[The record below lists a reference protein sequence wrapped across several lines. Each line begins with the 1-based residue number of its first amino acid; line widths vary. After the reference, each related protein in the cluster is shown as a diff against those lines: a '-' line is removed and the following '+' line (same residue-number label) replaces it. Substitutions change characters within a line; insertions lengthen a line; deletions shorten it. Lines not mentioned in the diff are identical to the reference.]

1 MDNSLKITALRVEAA
16 VAVLKQSGAK
26 EASVERIRA
35 DLEDGAPVNDDG
47 TINLIFYAAWLAKQ
61 TGGEND

>member
-26 EASVERIRA
+26 EVSAEKIRA
-35 DLEDGAPVNDDG
+35 DREDGAPANDDG